1 MKKVISLTLTA
12 MLVLAIAAGCS
23 GQSGSVAP
31 SLAEAATASPSAA
44 ATPGSEAQSPE
55 TAWPT
60 RGISLVV
67 PFKAGGDTDYYA
79 RLYAKYLE
87 QELGTTVTVV
97 NTEGAGGTVGAQ
109 SVASAAPDGYT
120 ILFYHTGNLYAN
132 KMLGVSDLDQ
142 NSFEIA
148 CIGEIDDTN
157 TLVVPASLGVKTLDE
172 FVANSKAEPDKY
184 SCAVTI
190 SGFSYYTL
198 CLLQDA
204 AGIKVNPVDAGGAAA
219 MIPALLGDQ
228 VNSGINSYGV
238 FKQYVNDGSLIPLM
252 TYGERRSEFFPDVP
266 TARELGYDCAA
277 ARAYFFGLPKGTD
290 PAICQKLS
298 DVVAKIQD
306 NQEYRDAVSGTY
318 CVTPQFVPYDQA
330 LGTMNDVWAEMEPY
344 TETMNQ

>member
-1 MKKVISLTLTA
+1 MGMKKIIAYTLTVI
-12 MLVLAIAAGCS
+12 LVITCIAGCA
-23 GQSGSVAP
+23 GQSASTAP
-31 SLAEAATASPSAA
+31 ASAPASSPTSA
-44 ATPGSEAQSPE
+44 PE
-55 TAWPT
+55 SQKQTAWPT

-87 QELGTTVTVV
+87 QELGVTVTVV

-109 SVASAAPDGYT
+109 SVASAADDGYT

-132 KMLGVSDLDQ
+132 KMLGISDLDQ

-157 TLVVPASLGVKTLDE
+157 TLVVPTSLGVKTLDE

-204 AGIKVNPVDAGGAAA
+204 AQIKVNPVDAGGAAA

-238 FKQYVNDGSLIPLM
+238 FKQYVNDGSLVPLM
-252 TYGERRSEFFPDVP
+252 TYGEKRSEFFPDVP
-266 TARELGYDCAA
+266 TAKELGYDCSA
-277 ARAYFFGLPKGTD
+277 ARAYFFALPKGTD
-290 PAICQKLS
+290 PAISQKLS
-298 DVVAKIQD
+298 DAVAKIQD
-306 NQEYRDAVSGTY
+306 NQEYCNAVSSTY
-318 CVTPQFVPYDQA
+318 CVTPQFVPFNEA
-330 LGTMNDVWAEMEPY
+330 MNMMNAIWEQMAPY
-344 TETMNQ
+344 TDIMNQ